1 MIESLQSG
9 TVNVGRRADSLETS
23 EQLAGYS
30 RVTIKSGDASYTAGN
45 DSGRVLSLECPWG
58 TQEMA
63 NDILSKVMG
72 VIYQPYKTTGAIAD
86 PAAELGD
93 AVDVGDTHGGIYMS
107 STKFGSLITSDLSAP
122 AGNETEHE
130 YVYTPKKE
138 RQVART
144 LSLHAGSIG
153 AMSKKIEDIRIDI
166 TECIADIGDVR
177 SGLYAIA
184 SADDIKGFK
193 DAKTTLFATISDDI
207 STVSAD
213 LVLISNRTEEL
224 ETASA
229 KLSTRV
235 DGAEASITLNAQNIN
250 GVASSMATIQADVVE
265 LKGRV
270 NLTDTAYVTEGH
282 GLGVKGSIVGNGN
295 LLVSG
300 YIGTTANG
308 PIMLAGKNFTPTEIT
323 STSGTVL
330 VLGTA

>member
-1 MIESLQSG
+1 MQSR
-9 TVNVGRRADSLETS
+9 TVNVGRRADSLETA

-30 RVTIKSGDASYTAGN
+30 RVTIKSGDASYTAGD
-45 DSGRVLSLECPWG
+45 DSGRALSLECPWG

-72 VIYQPYKTTGAIAD
+72 VSYQPYKTTGAIAD

-107 STKFGSLITSDLSAP
+107 STKFGRLITSDLSAP
-122 AGNETEHE
+122 AGNEADHE
-130 YVYTPKKE
+130 YAYTPKKE

-153 AMSKKIEDIRIDI
+153 AMSKKIDDLRIDI

-193 DAKTTLFATISDDI
+193 DAKTTLLATISDDI

-213 LVLISNRTEEL
+213 LVLISSRTEEL

-235 DGAEASITLNAQNIN
+235 GNAEASLTLQAGKIEDNEWAI
-250 GVASSMATIQADVVE
+250 AALDADVIK
-265 LKGRV
+265 LKGLVDV
-270 NLTDTAYVTEGH
+270 NGSLNVYGGNIRAKHDIEALT
-282 GLGVKGSIVGNGN
+282 GSVVAKTIAASQKF
-295 LLVSG
+295 L
-300 YIGTTANG
+300 IGGAEY
-308 PIMLAGKNFTPTEIT
+308 TPQEIT
-323 STSGTVL
+323 STSGTVR

>member
-1 MIESLQSG
+1 ME
-9 TVNVGRRADSLETS
+9 TVNVGRRADSLETA

-30 RVTIKSGDASYTAGN
+30 MVTIKSGDASYTAGN

-63 NDILSKVMG
+63 NDILSKVTG
-72 VIYQPYKTTGAIAD
+72 VSYQPYKTTGAIAD

-93 AVDVGDTHGGIYMS
+93 AVDVGDTHGGIYIS
-107 STKFGSLITSDLSAP
+107 STKFGRLITSDLSAP
-122 AGNETEHE
+122 AGNEADHE

-144 LSLHAGSIG
+144 LSLHSGSIG
-153 AMSKKIEDIRIDI
+153 AMSKKIEDLRIDI

-193 DAKTTLFATISDDI
+193 DAKTTLLATISDDI

-213 LVLISNRTEEL
+213 LVLISNRTDEL

-229 KLSTRV
+229 TLSARV
-235 DGAEASITLNAQNIN
+235 DGAEASLTLTAEKVEDHAWAIATLDADLIN
-250 GVASSMATIQADVVE
+250 

-270 NLTDTAYVTEGH
+270 DVTGTLSVSDGALIAERNITAKGNLH
-282 GLGVKGSIVGNGN
+282 VKGAAYFDSSSFYIE
-295 LLVSG
+295 G
-300 YIGTTANG
+300 YKYTRQ
-308 PIMLAGKNFTPTEIT
+308 EIT
-323 STSGTVL
+323 STSGTVR
-330 VLGTA
+330 VLGNA

>member
-1 MIESLQSG
+1 MQSG

-30 RVTIKSGDASYTAGN
+30 RVTIKSGDASYTAGD
-45 DSGRVLSLECPWG
+45 DSGRSLSLECPWG

-144 LSLHAGSIG
+144 LSLHSGSIG

-235 DGAEASITLNAQNIN
+235 GDAEASLTLQAGKIKDNEWAI
-250 GVASSMATIQADVVE
+250 ATLDADVIN

-270 NLTDTAYVTEGH
+270 DVTGNISVADGGIRVEKNLTS
-282 GLGVKGSIVGNGN
+282 KGN
-295 LLVSG
+295 LHVSG
-300 YIGTTANG
+300 GVYFDSDSIFVGG
-308 PIMLAGKNFTPTEIT
+308 YRYLPQEIT
-323 STSGTVL
+323 STSGTVR
-330 VLGTA
+330 VLGIA

>member
-93 AVDVGDTHGGIYMS
+93 AVYVGDTHGGIYMS

-235 DGAEASITLNAQNIN
+235 GNAEASLTLQAGKIKDNEWAI
-250 GVASSMATIQADVVE
+250 ATLDADVIN

-270 NLTDTAYVTEGH
+270 DVTGNISVADGGIRVEKNLTS
-282 GLGVKGSIVGNGN
+282 KGN
-295 LLVSG
+295 LHVSG
-300 YIGTTANG
+300 GVYFDSDSIFVGG
-308 PIMLAGKNFTPTEIT
+308 YRYLPQEIT
-323 STSGTVL
+323 STSGTVR
-330 VLGTA
+330 VLGIA

>member
-1 MIESLQSG
+1 MQSG
-9 TVNVGRRADSLETS
+9 TVNVGRRADSLETA

-30 RVTIKSGDASYTAGN
+30 RVTIKSGDASYTAGD
-45 DSGRVLSLECPWG
+45 DSGRSLSLECPWG

-93 AVDVGDTHGGIYMS
+93 AVDVGDTHGGIYIS
-107 STKFGSLITSDLSAP
+107 STKFGRLITSDLSAP
-122 AGNETEHE
+122 AGNETDHE

-144 LSLHAGSIG
+144 LSLHSGSIG
-153 AMSKKIEDIRIDI
+153 AISKRVDDLRID
-166 TECIADIGDVR
+166 TNKCIADIGDVR

-213 LVLISNRTEEL
+213 LVLISNRTEDL

-235 DGAEASITLNAQNIN
+235 GDAEASLTLQAGKIEDNEWAI
-250 GVASSMATIQADVVE
+250 AALDADVIK

-270 NLTDTAYVTEGH
+270 DVTGTLSVSDGALIAERNITAKGNLHVKGAAYFDSGSFYIEGH
-282 GLGVKGSIVGNGN
+282 K
-295 LLVSG
+295 
-300 YIGTTANG
+300 YTRQ
-308 PIMLAGKNFTPTEIT
+308 EIT
-323 STSGTVL
+323 STSGTVK
-330 VLGTA
+330 VLGIA

>member
-1 MIESLQSG
+1 MKSE
-9 TVNVGRRADSLETS
+9 TVNVGRRADSLETA

-30 RVTIKSGDASYTAGN
+30 RVTIKSGDASYTAG
-45 DSGRVLSLECPWG
+45 DDAGRALSLECPWG

-63 NDILSKVMG
+63 NDILSKVRG
-72 VIYQPYKTTGAIAD
+72 VSYQPYKTTGAIAD

-93 AVDVGDTHGGIYMS
+93 AVDVGDTHGGIYIS
-107 STKFGSLITSDLSAP
+107 STKFGRLITSDLSAP
-122 AGNETEHE
+122 AGNETDHE

-138 RQVART
+138 RQVSRT

-153 AMSKKIEDIRIDI
+153 AISKRVDDLRID
-166 TECIADIGDVR
+166 TNKCIADIGDVR

-235 DGAEASITLNAQNIN
+235 GDAEASLTLQAGKIADNEWAI
-250 GVASSMATIQADVVE
+250 ATLDADVIK
-265 LKGRV
+265 LKGLVDV
-270 NLTDTAYVTEGH
+270 NGSLNVYGGNIRAKHDIEALTGSVVAKTIAASQKFLIG
-282 GLGVKGSIVGNGN
+282 GVE
-295 LLVSG
+295 
-300 YIGTTANG
+300 Y
-308 PIMLAGKNFTPTEIT
+308 TPQEIT
-323 STSGTVL
+323 STSGTVR
-330 VLGTA
+330 VLGIA